1 MSKIHTLQLL
11 GLLATIFWSN
21 RAMAQESSVIFSR
34 GGNLYFNGPE
44 SYQYEGSPYFADDWL
59 PAKIKLT
66 NGNLSE
72 QMNLMLDLFAARVIR
87 QTNENEGEYLDKLVI
102 DEIHFQKDGA
112 IHRFKKIPGSF
123 FIEGRE
129 KGLFFYEVLSTDNEY
144 YIMEYVVKFIN
155 GEELN
160 KGRALLNPDFSNRFE
175 TTHKYYFKLKDGQY
189 HEFKMSK
196 KGILKLFEKDEFPI
210 ESFLS
215 GKKIDFKDPVQVNR
229 VLNEYYSN
237 E

>member
-1 MSKIHTLQLL
+1 
-11 GLLATIFWSN
+11 
-21 RAMAQESSVIFSR
+21 MAQESSVIFSR
-34 GGNLYFNGPE
+34 GGNMYFNGPE

-72 QMNLMLDLFAARVIR
+72 QMNIMLDLFTARVIR

-102 DEIHFQKDGA
+102 DEIHIQKDGA

-129 KGLFFYEVLSTDNEY
+129 KGLLFYEVLSTDNEY
-144 YIMEYVVKFIN
+144 FIIEYVVKFIN

-175 TTHKYYFKLKDGQY
+175 IDNKFYFKLKDGKY
-189 HEFKMSK
+189 HNFKLSK
-196 KGILKLFEKDEFPI
+196 KGLVNLFEHEDFPVADY
-210 ESFLS
+210 LS
-215 GKKIDFKDPVQVNR
+215 RYKIDLKDPVQVNR